1 MFYKKI
7 FALITTICLAS
18 VASAET
24 FQIEMLDKGEAG
36 KMIFQPAYLHVRV
49 GDTVT
54 FIPTSKGHNAET
66 IRGMIPDGAE
76 GFKTKISAEVS
87 VTLTSEGIYGIK
99 CTPHYAMGM
108 VALIQVGSAIN
119 IEEAK
124 LAKHSAKVKA
134 KMNSLFDEVK

>member
-1 MFYKKI
+1 
-7 FALITTICLAS
+7 
-18 VASAET
+18 
-24 FQIEMLDKGEAG
+24 
-36 KMIFQPAYLHVRV
+36 
-49 GDTVT
+49 
-54 FIPTSKGHNAET
+54 
-66 IRGMIPDGAE
+66 MIPDGAE
-76 GFKTKISAEVS
+76 SFKTKISAEVS